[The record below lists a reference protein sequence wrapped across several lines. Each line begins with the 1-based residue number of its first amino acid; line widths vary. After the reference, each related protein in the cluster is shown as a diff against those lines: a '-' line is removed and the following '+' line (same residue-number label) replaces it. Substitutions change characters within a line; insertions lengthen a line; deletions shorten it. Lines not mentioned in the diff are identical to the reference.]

1 MDKLREADA
10 IVDALGKAMQSGEAG
25 LRVVPAL
32 IVRVIDEDLW
42 RARVIAKTGQQVG
55 FETFREFVET
65 APLDGLGAD
74 IPIIKRLCC
83 GDQVAIDAI
92 DRVTKGRQG
101 ARTDLLYNIQEVK
114 DRAPTG
120 TSTARA
126 LRKLRNQ
133 APTLHQ
139 RVLAGEL
146 SPHAAMVEAGFR
158 KKTMTIP
165 TNVDGIARA
174 LKRRL
179 TADEIA
185 ELLDLL

>member
-55 FETFREFVET
+55 FKTFREFVET

-92 DRVTKGRQG
+92 DRVTQ
-101 ARTDLLYNIQEVK
+101 RTPSDNKPVYNVHEL
-114 DRAPTG
+114 RPAG
-120 TSTARA
+120 NSAARA

-139 RVLAGEL
+139 RVLDGEL
-146 SPHAAMVEAGFR
+146 SPHAAMVEAGFLKR
-158 KKTMTIP
+158 TMTIP
-165 TNVDGIARA
+165 ADVDGIARA

>member
-55 FETFREFVET
+55 FKTFREFVET

-92 DRVTKGRQG
+92 DRVTQ
-101 ARTDLLYNIQEVK
+101 RTQADNKLVDNINK
-114 DRAPTG
+114 RPDG
-120 TSTARA
+120 TSVAHA

-139 RVLAGEL
+139 RVLDGEL
-146 SPHAAMVEAGFR
+146 SPHAAMIEAGFR
-158 KKTMTIP
+158 HKTMTIP
-165 TNVDGIARA
+165 VDVDGIARA

-185 ELLDLL
+185 ELLNLL